1 MTDDPMR
8 STPQAAAASQP
19 GLSPTAAPAV
29 ADETGDLIQIVGR
42 FSGPGEPIVEGDV
55 QSWLLG
61 EGRRLLKDAEF
72 FDVLCRRL
80 LGAGL
85 PIWRASLSVGTLH
98 PQILGLNFRWWR
110 DRRMTEVRRV
120 GYGVDQTNDY
130 RESPIRSVMEL
141 GRTVRYRLDD
151 SAAIAAYPLL
161 GTLRAAGA
169 TDYFACPL
177 TFFNGRHQATTWT
190 TDRPGGFTDSHI
202 AGIASILPVLGSVVE
217 ARAMRRLAGTLLNT
231 YLGRTA
237 GQRILDGE
245 IRRAQGEQINAVI
258 LVTDMRGF
266 TNLSDRLPGTE
277 LITLLDDYFDA
288 ITAPVEEQGGEV
300 LKFMGDGLLAIFPY
314 DNGAPGDAADAA
326 LTAAASGLARI
337 ERLNQQRRSEG
348 RTQFRAG
355 IGLHLGEVIFG
366 NVGAVDRLDF
376 TTIGPAVNLA
386 ARLETLTKRLERPLL
401 VSRDFARAC
410 GSTLVSL
417 GFHPVRGL
425 SKPEEV
431 FGLPDSANPS
441 R

>member
-1 MTDDPMR
+1 MTPEPPQ
-8 STPQAAAASQP
+8 STN
-19 GLSPTAAPAV
+19 PAVPVPSSGPLTTV
-29 ADETGDLIQIVGR
+29 ADEAGDLIQIVGR

-61 EGRRLLKDAEF
+61 EGRRLAKDTEF

-120 GYGVDQTNDY
+120 GYGVDQTMDY
-130 RESPIRSVMEL
+130 RESPIRPVMEL

-151 SAAIAAYPLL
+151 EDAVASYPLL
-161 GTLRAAGA
+161 GTLRGAGA

-202 AGIASILPVLGSVVE
+202 AGIASIMPVLGSVVE

-245 IRRAQGEQINAVI
+245 IRRAQGEQISAVI

-266 TNLSDRLPGTE
+266 TNLSDRLPGPE
-277 LITLLDDYFDA
+277 VIALLDDYFDA
-288 ITAPVEEQGGEV
+288 ITEPVEEHGGEV

-314 DNGAPGDAADAA
+314 ADGAPSDAADAA
-326 LTAAASGLARI
+326 LTAATSGLHRI
-337 ERLNQQRRSEG
+337 DRLNQRRKAEG
-348 RTQFRAG
+348 RVQFRAG

-401 VSRDFARAC
+401 VSSDFARAC
-410 GSTLVSL
+410 RRKLASL

-431 FGLPDSANPS
+431 FGLEEPSSPS